1 MSTCRPGN
9 RRSVPND
16 RGNALLFALVRL
28 HVIRFNLFWK
38 VSPFIVLLLL
48 NLGLFIPMGWGA
60 PQGPA
65 LVVRNS
71 VAIVPDVAGE
81 VLDVPVAANTPLKA
95 GDVLFR
101 IDPVPYQAQV
111 AAIEAQLKLSATRLA
126 QMTQLFERDSGRG
139 FDVEQRQSEV
149 DQLKAQLEGAKWN
162 SDKTIVR
169 APGDG
174 YVTNV
179 ALRKGARVANLPLAP
194 VMAFIDT
201 SDTLIGVAIAQIDA
215 RYIEPGQPVEVTFKF
230 RPGKVYSGK
239 VESIL
244 QAIATGQVQ
253 TSGLAVTPKDAPSA
267 PFVVHIRLDNAEI
280 ARALPA
286 GSSGD
291 AAIYTDHVKLAHII
305 RKVLLRQVAITNYVN
320 PF

>member
-1 MSTCRPGN
+1 MIIAMLC
-9 RRSVPND
+9 VYLV
-16 RGNALLFALVRL
+16 LLFALV
-28 HVIRFNLFWK
+28 HFGVIHFNLFWK
-38 VSPFIVLLLL
+38 SSPFIVLVLL

-81 VLDVPVAANTPLKA
+81 VIEVPVTANTPLKA

-111 AAIEAQLKLSATRLA
+111 AAIEAQLKLSSTRLA

-149 DQLKAQLEGAKWN
+149 DQLKAQLESAKWN
-162 SDKTIVR
+162 LDKTTVR
-169 APGDG
+169 APADG
-174 YVTNV
+174 YVTNL
-179 ALRKGARVANLPLAP
+179 ALRKGARVANLPLTP

-201 SDTLIGVAIAQIDA
+201 SDTLIGVEIAQIDA
-215 RYIEPGQPVEVTFKF
+215 RYIEPGQPAEVTFKF
-230 RPGKVYSGK
+230 RPGQVYDGK
-239 VESIL
+239 VESVL
-244 QAIATGQVQ
+244 QAIASGQVQ
-253 TSGLAVTPKDAPSA
+253 TSGLAVTPKGIVTP
-267 PFVVHIRLDNAEI
+267 PFIARIRLDDTGVAN
-280 ARALPA
+280 ALPA

-305 RKVLLRQVAITNYVN
+305 RKVLLRQIAITNYVN

>member
-1 MSTCRPGN
+1 MIVAMLC
-9 RRSVPND
+9 VYLV
-16 RGNALLFALVRL
+16 LLFVLVRL

-38 VSPFIVLLLL
+38 VSPFIVLVLL

-71 VAIVPDVAGE
+71 VAIVPSVAGE
-81 VLDVPVAANTPLKA
+81 VIDVPVEPNKPLKA
-95 GDVLFR
+95 GDTLFR
-101 IDPVPYQAQV
+101 IDPVPYDAQV
-111 AAIEAQLKLSATRLA
+111 KAIEAQLKLSDLRLA
-126 QMTQLFERDSGRG
+126 QMTQLYERDSGRA
-139 FDVEQRQSEV
+139 FDVQQRQSEV

-162 SDKTIVR
+162 LDKTVVQ
-169 APGDG
+169 APADG
-174 YVTNV
+174 YVTNL

-201 SDTLIGVAIAQIDA
+201 SDTLIGVEIAQIDA
-215 RYIEPGQPVEVTFKF
+215 RYVEPGQPTEVTFKF
-230 RPGKVYSGK
+230 MPGKVYSGK

-253 TSGLAVTPKDAPSA
+253 TSGLAVTPKGVPSA
-267 PFVVHIRLDNAEI
+267 PFVVRIRLDDAEI

-286 GSSGD
+286 GSTGD
-291 AAIYTDHVKLAHII
+291 AAVYTDHVKLAHVI
-305 RKVLLRQVAITNYVN
+305 RKVLLRQIAITNYVN